1 MQVAVGDSDVDEDV
15 VVVEVVPSPSQVRR
29 LIHCVSVTVSTVEVD
44 TPLLS
49 VKYSVRIWTF
59 SMQDAIALVVHSPS
73 SDPVGLTLGV
83 VVGVG

>member
-1 MQVAVGDSDVDEDV
+1 MQVAVGDSDVEEDV
-15 VVVEVVPSPSQVRR
+15 VVVEVVSSPSHVRK
-29 LIHCVSVTVSTVEVD
+29 LIHSVSVTVSTVEVD

-59 SMQDAIALVVHSPS
+59 SRQDAIALVVHSPS
-73 SDPVGLTLGV
+73 PDPVGLTLGA